1 VAQGTESEFTLDTAA
16 ELAHE
21 ERAADRIQGRSP
33 WFLAWR
39 RMRRNKLALAS
50 LVAFFLIVIACL
62 LAPVYAQHVAH
73 TGQNTQHVLDTV
85 RVNGKDVSVVSNGG
99 YLNKHTG
106 KQCQTTDNP
115 ADCKLFS
122 SIPIAPQWFAAGGKF
137 VLGADQIGRD
147 EAVRLLYGGRV
158 SLQVGIVSSAIC
170 VFFAVLLALLS
181 GYFGGWID
189 FIITRFFDLFYAFPV
204 VLLGIALGAA
214 LAINGIN
221 WGPIKLQGNN
231 IWIPTL
237 IISYVL
243 IPYVG
248 RPLRGQVLSL
258 REKEFIEAAIAQG
271 ASPARIMFSEL
282 LPNIASSVLV
292 FFTLIIANN
301 IVLEAALSFL
311 GAGVQDPT
319 PSWGKLISEGQDL
332 IVTRPWLALAPG
344 IAIVLTVLSL
354 NIFGD
359 GLRDALDPRAKVRVE
374 H

>member
-1 VAQGTESEFTLDTAA
+1 MAQATESEFTLDTAA
-16 ELAHE
+16 ELASE
-21 ERAADRIQGRSP
+21 ERGGQIRGRSP
-33 WFLAWR
+33 WYLAWR
-39 RMRRNKLALAS
+39 RLRRNKVALAS
-50 LVAFFLIVIACL
+50 LVLFFLVVIACL
-62 LAPVYAQHVAH
+62 LAPVYAKHVAH
-73 TGQNTQHVLDTV
+73 TGQNTNHVLETV
-85 RVNGKDVSVVSNGG
+85 KVNGRSENVVSAGG

-106 KQCQTTDNP
+106 KQCDTATAAP
-115 ADCKLFS
+115 GDCVLSS
-122 SIPIAPQWFAAGGKF
+122 SIPIGPTWFSGGGKF
-137 VLGADQIGRD
+137 VLGADANGRD
-147 EAVRLLYGGRV
+147 IAVRLLYGGRV

-170 VFFAVLLALLS
+170 VTLAVILALLA

-189 FIITRFFDLFYAFPV
+189 FVITRFFDLFYAFPV

-214 LAINGIN
+214 LAINGIH
-221 WGPIKLQGNN
+221 WGPIKVSGSN

-237 IISYVL
+237 VISYVL

-271 ASPARIMFSEL
+271 ASPLRVMFSEL
-282 LPNIASSVLV
+282 LPNVTSSVLV

-319 PSWGKLISEGQDL
+319 PSWGKLISDGQDL

-354 NIFGD
+354 NVFGD